1 MRALLVPLQNQPP
14 LPSMGT
20 TNTLPSSH
28 TSKTNHQLPL
38 NVGHKSPQII
48 AKLTTSCHHFKLSFW
63 SNSTTISTRSDH
75 HHTKLPPPI
84 TDHTNL
90 KSSALFTILPL
101 CENLTIGN
109 LPSLPFYLLCAR
121 IICTLLSREIS

>member
-1 MRALLVPLQNQPP
+1 MRAPLVPLQNQPS
-14 LPSMGT
+14 LPSMDT
-20 TNTLPSSH
+20 TNTLPFGH

-38 NVGHKSPQII
+38 NVGHKSSQII

-84 TDHTNL
+84 ADHTNL

-101 CENLTIGN
+101 CENLTIDD
-109 LPSLPFYLLCAR
+109 LPSLPFYLFCAR